1 MILLKGKKKSN
12 SVSTH
17 GKTAINPTN
26 YKRKSLEIQL
36 FDYT

>member
-1 MILLKGKKKSN
+1 MILLKKKSDFIT
-12 SVSTH
+12 TH
-17 GKTAINPTN
+17 SETAINQTN